1 MREIRLEELDETKL
15 PEIIQSTRDIS
26 KDCPRMETPK
36 LTPEDKRDSSRTG
49 IKSNYREDE
58 ALKTSSFPFRQG

>member
-36 LTPEDKRDSSRTG
+36 LSPLDH
-49 IKSNYREDE
+49 
-58 ALKTSSFPFRQG
+58 L